1 MSFARKIASVTGS
14 FVNNQEVTH
23 LAQAMKSSQKTV
35 TTNKLLRIQDVICKK
50 NGSVTGSFV
59 NNPEVTHKLKFQT
72 SPDEW
77 FHFS

>member
-14 FVNNQEVTH
+14 FVNNREVTH

-35 TTNKLLRIQDVICKK
+35 TTNKLLRIQDVI
-50 NGSVTGSFV
+50 VTGSFV